1 MKKINNI
8 LYAGIFVKED
18 QLERLFS
25 IEPRPKDARIIDH
38 PHVTLFFRDN
48 VSLEIM
54 QYMLNHNE
62 QDHSIIVDGIGIS
75 DKAIALHVSSI
86 KSSTGEEVASMNKIK
101 HITLYLLN
109 DGKPVDSN
117 AIVDWKSIEPTSFI
131 GYSRIIYKR
140 NDRKVNKETVSE
152 KTNNSG
158 KNE

>member
-1 MKKINNI
+1 MKKVNNI

-25 IEPRPKDARIIDH
+25 IEPRPEDSRIIEH

-54 QYMLNHNE
+54 QYVLTHNE
-62 QDHSIIVDGIGIS
+62 QYHSIIVDGIGIS

-86 KSSTGEEVASMNKIK
+86 KSETGEEVPSMNKVK

-117 AIVDWKSIEPTSFI
+117 SITEWTSIEPTSFI
-131 GYSRIIYKR
+131 GYLRIIYKK
-140 NDRKVNKETVSE
+140 NEHKKPLPKNTAD
-152 KTNNSG
+152 NSG
-158 KNE
+158 KDE